1 MLRRRILQRKRKSR
15 RKLSAM
21 CLWLDSFKLREGSFE
36 ALENMAAASLIC
48 ADVTDIDTTNFRPA
62 SRYLHFQI
70 FSWNFRI

>member
-1 MLRRRILQRKRKSR
+1 MLS
-15 RKLSAM
+15 KLAKISIIHN
-21 CLWLDSFKLREGSFE
+21 LKLRKGSFE

-70 FSWNFRI
+70 LS